1 MLNCTDF
8 VQAEA
13 CHGKFYVSEGLPS
26 PLTKNLVGRQANK
39 ESADYFNK
47 LCSYTESE
55 TEVYSLQE
63 LQGKM
68 IEIAGGENVYKVYS
82 TKWLKTKLQQK
93 FGDHVFFSEING
105 KSNVA
110 CFRNMAN
117 TIITDKWYEDKNSN
131 IDDEA
136 KRIVTT
142 AAKLIKSQIEEKN
155 YSADFYLSTEKIS
168 DLKGQMPSYLNLF
181 METLFPCE
189 FKQSSISQC
198 ILKVVK
204 PRSIIP
210 AIPFGLGVELDHIFG
225 SRWLIDELYK
235 LGFRVIQ

>member
-1 MLNCTDF
+1 M
-8 VQAEA
+8 
-13 CHGKFYVSEGLPS
+13 
-26 PLTKNLVGRQANK
+26 
-39 ESADYFNK
+39 
-47 LCSYTESE
+47 
-55 TEVYSLQE
+55 
-63 LQGKM
+63 
-68 IEIAGGENVYKVYS
+68 
-82 TKWLKTKLQQK
+82 
-93 FGDHVFFSEING
+93 FGDQVFYSDVNG
-105 KSNVA
+105 KSNVV

-117 TIITDKWYEDKNSN
+117 TITNGKWYEDKNSN

-155 YSADFYLSTEKIS
+155 YSTDFYLSTEEIS

-198 ILKVVK
+198 ILKAVK

-210 AIPFGLGVELDHIFG
+210 PTLFGLGVELDHVFG

-235 LGFRVIQ
+235 LGFCVSYRQIAKFKQEVVAN